1 MTVSPIENL
10 FNTLDETAL
19 ILQEELAC
27 TYLEAIAES
36 GENLFH
42 GDILQDEL
50 TELTTKRL
58 QKKYSEAGLE
68 NMEKEQIRK
77 ALQLAILKGMKES
90 SQPNH
95 QMTPDAIGMFLSY
108 LTGKFTKGSQDLRL
122 LDPAIGTGNLLT
134 TVLNGLSDKKV
145 ASVGVD
151 VDDLLV
157 KLAYIGA
164 NLQKHPLEL
173 FNQDSLEP
181 LFIDPVDLVISDLPV
196 GYYPNDLRA
205 ADYELQSDKGHS
217 YSHHLFIEQSV
228 KHTKPGGYLLFLVP
242 NHLFES
248 EEAKKLHGY
257 FKEHVYIQG
266 LLQLPMSLFKNE
278 QSAKSILILQ
288 KKKDD
293 VKPPKE
299 VLMANMP
306 SLSNPKAMENMLA
319 KMDQWFKENK

>member
-10 FNTLDETAL
+10 FNVLDDTAL
-19 ILQEELAC
+19 ILQEELSC

-50 TELTTKRL
+50 TELTKKRL
-58 QKKYSEAGLE
+58 QKKYSDAGLE
-68 NMEKEQIRK
+68 SMEKEQIRK
-77 ALQLAILKGMKES
+77 AMQLAILKGMKES

-108 LTGKFTKGSQDLRL
+108 LTGKFTKGSGDLRL

-134 TVLNGLSDKKV
+134 TVLNGLADKKV
-145 ASVGVD
+145 SSVGVD

-205 ADYELQSDKGHS
+205 ADYELKSDKGHA

-228 KHTKPGGYLLFLVP
+228 KHTKPGGYLFFLVP

-257 FKEHVYIQG
+257 FKKHVYIQG

-278 QSAKSILILQ
+278 HSAKSILILQ
-288 KKKDD
+288 KKKED

>member
-10 FNTLDETAL
+10 FNILDETAL
-19 ILQEELAC
+19 ILQEELSC

-42 GDILQDEL
+42 QDTLQDEL
-50 TELTTKRL
+50 TELTKKRL
-58 QKKYSEAGLE
+58 QKKYSEAGLD
-68 NMEKEQIRK
+68 NMEKEEIRK

-108 LTGKFTKGSQDLRL
+108 LTGKFTKGSDELRL

-134 TVLNGLSDKKV
+134 TVLNGLSDKKA
-145 ASVGVD
+145 ASVGVEI
-151 VDDLLV
+151 DDLLI
-157 KLAYIGA
+157 KLAYIEA

-181 LFIDPVDLVISDLPV
+181 LFIDPVDVVISDLPV

-205 ADYELQSDKGHS
+205 ADYELKSDNGHS

-228 KHTKPGGYLLFLVP
+228 KHTKPGGYLFFLVP

-266 LLQLPMSLFKNE
+266 LLQLPMSLFKSE
-278 QSAKSILILQ
+278 HSAKSILILQ
-288 KKKDD
+288 KKKADI
-293 VKPPKE
+293 KPPKE

-306 SLSNPKAMENMLA
+306 SLSNPKAMENMLT
-319 KMDQWFKENK
+319 KMDLWFRENK

>member
-58 QKKYSEAGLE
+58 QKKYSDAGLE
-68 NMEKEQIRK
+68 SMEKEQIRK

-205 ADYELQSDKGHS
+205 ADYELQSDQGHS

-288 KKKDD
+288 KKKED